1 MEAEEV
7 KQKFAGMVGE
17 PIVNVVEKGSIKRY
31 AYAVEDPNPL
41 YYDEEYAARSR
52 YGTVIAPPGFFGWP
66 AKPGP
71 MLPKLMLDLLDS
83 LKESGY
89 PNLLD
94 GGIEL
99 EFIVPVRT
107 GDVLVSSPKIIDVFE
122 RTTKSGA
129 KMALGS
135 IETTY
140 INQNGDIVAKAR
152 QNLICLPGA

>member
-41 YYDEEYAARSR
+41 YYDEEHAARSR

-71 MLPKLMLDLLDS
+71 MLPKLMLDLLNG
-83 LKESGY
+83 LKEAGY

-99 EFIVPVRT
+99 EFMVPIRA
-107 GDVLVSSPKIIDVFE
+107 GDVLVSSPKIMDVNE
-122 RTTKSGA
+122 RTTKAGT
-129 KMALGS
+129 KMVFGT

-140 INQNGDIVAKAR
+140 INQNGDTVAKAR

>member
-71 MLPKLMLDLLDS
+71 MLPKLMLDLLNG
-83 LKESGY
+83 LKEAGY

-99 EFIVPVRT
+99 EFMVPIRA
-107 GDVLVSSPKIIDVFE
+107 GDVLVSSPKIMDVNE
-122 RTTKSGA
+122 RTTKAGT
-129 KMALGS
+129 KMVFGT

-140 INQNGDIVAKAR
+140 INQNGDTVAKAR